1 MQRCITS
8 LTVKSP
14 AYDLLFGEFL
24 YESTRYW
31 MYVAVMD
38 ERTCMR
44 CDQYSAA
51 VFTTAEVHRYFPFA
65 TEVGHDLIY
74 PDVHPNCRCLLVGAR
89 DDWGYTDTARII
101 LAPPDTPIAT
111 ILVQA
116 NITPVAAPGA
126 GADTPTKPS
135 GEDPGFD
142 QLDSDELN
150 KKKKHLKKGW
160 LQIRHVE
167 SAGLLRMTVDFWL
180 IRAGFLKAFGKK
192 AGDKM
197 FRDWVKKNHLQV
209 TKPYGK
215 RRKR

>member
-1 MQRCITS
+1 MS
-8 LTVKSP
+8 VL
-14 AYDLLFGEFL
+14 
-24 YESTRYW
+24 
-31 MYVAVMD
+31 VA
-38 ERTCMR
+38 
-44 CDQYSAA
+44 CDQCGRQYSAA
-51 VFTTAEVHRYFPFA
+51 E
-65 TEVGHDLIY
+65 G
-74 PDVHPNCRCLLVGAR
+74 LLGKRVPCAQCG
-89 DDWGYTDTARII
+89 
-101 LAPPDTPIAT
+101 AT